1 MEADKVTATETRV
14 PLAAMPVAA
23 AQERVF
29 WIGLACASVLHA
41 ALLVEASRSAS
52 SRQMGEK
59 GGRPDGISVELI
71 DAADLKAKNSVA
83 EDGAPKGD
91 DAPARKAA
99 DESKGDKGEPKKQAE
114 QKPAEQKPA
123 EAKPAEPA
131 ETKTA
136 APAPPQ
142 EKPAEAKPAEPAETK
157 TAALAPPQE
166 KPPNPNI
173 EMELK
178 APSSPFALAP
188 EALEKLPPPAQ
199 GAKPSEP
206 APKAAPKPQKDARL
220 KLDFTMPDTPM
231 IPGPGGAAMSRP
243 AGYTRSGENDEFG
256 RGVIR
261 ALRKT
266 LPRPRDM
273 RGRVTVRFLI
283 SPNGDLME
291 VQLLR
296 SAGIP
301 VLDQEVVFSVKQA
314 SFPFPPPNAPPV
326 DRTFLVTYIYH

>member
-14 PLAAMPVAA
+14 PLAAAPAAAAA
-23 AQERVF
+23 AQDRVF

-52 SRQMGEK
+52 LRQMGEK
-59 GGRPDGISVELI
+59 GGQPDGISVELI
-71 DAADLKAKNSVA
+71 DAADLKAKNSFA
-83 EDGAPKGD
+83 EAGAPKGAE
-91 DAPARKAA
+91 APQRKAIDKSKA
-99 DESKGDKGEPKKQAE
+99 DKAE
-114 QKPAEQKPA
+114 QKSADPAEQKP
-123 EAKPAEPA
+123 P
-131 ETKTA
+131 
-136 APAPPQ
+136 
-142 EKPAEAKPAEPAETK
+142 EAKPAEPAETK

-166 KPPNPNI
+166 KPAPPKI

-206 APKAAPKPQKDARL
+206 APKAVPKPQKDARL
-220 KLDFTMPDTPM
+220 KLDFTMPDTPT

-283 SPNGDLME
+283 SPNGDLVE

-296 SAGIP
+296 SGGIP
-301 VLDQEVVFSVKQA
+301 RLDQEVVFSVKQA
-314 SFPFPPPNAPPV
+314 SFPFPPRNAPPV

>member
-71 DAADLKAKNSVA
+71 DAADLKAKNSFA
-83 EDGAPKGD
+83 EAGAPKGD

-99 DESKGDKGEPKKQAE
+99 DESKAAKGEQKKQAE
-114 QKPAEQKPA
+114 QKPAEPTEQKPA
-123 EAKPAEPA
+123 E
-131 ETKTA
+131 
-136 APAPPQ
+136 Q
-142 EKPAEAKPAEPAETK
+142 KPAEPAETK

-166 KPPNPNI
+166 KPATPNI

-178 APSSPFALAP
+178 APPSPFALAP

-326 DRTFLVTYIYH
+326 DRTFLVTYIYN

>member
-14 PLAAMPVAA
+14 PLAAAPAA
-23 AQERVF
+23 AAVAQDRVF

-52 SRQMGEK
+52 VRQMGEK
-59 GGRPDGISVELI
+59 GGQPDGISVELI
-71 DAADLKAKNSVA
+71 DAADLKAKNSFA
-83 EDGAPKGD
+83 EAGAPK
-91 DAPARKAA
+91 DAEAPQRKAL
-99 DESKGDKGEPKKQAE
+99 DESKDGETERKKPAQQRQAEPTE
-114 QKPAEQKPA
+114 QKPAEP
-123 EAKPAEPA
+123 
-131 ETKTA
+131 T
-136 APAPPQ
+136 
-142 EKPAEAKPAEPAETK
+142 ETK
-157 TAALAPPQE
+157 TAALAPLRE
-166 KPPNPNI
+166 KPANPNI

-178 APSSPFALAP
+178 APSSPWAVAP

-199 GAKPSEP
+199 GAKPAEP
-206 APKAAPKPQKDARL
+206 APKPAQKEARL
-220 KLDFTMPDTPM
+220 KLDFSMPDTPM
-231 IPGPGGAAMSRP
+231 IPGPGGAAMMRP
-243 AGYTRSGENDEFG
+243 AGITRSGENDEFG

-283 SPNGDLME
+283 SPNGDLVE

-301 VLDQEVVFSVKQA
+301 LLDREVVFSVKQA
-314 SFPFPPPNAPPV
+314 SFPFPPRNAPPV